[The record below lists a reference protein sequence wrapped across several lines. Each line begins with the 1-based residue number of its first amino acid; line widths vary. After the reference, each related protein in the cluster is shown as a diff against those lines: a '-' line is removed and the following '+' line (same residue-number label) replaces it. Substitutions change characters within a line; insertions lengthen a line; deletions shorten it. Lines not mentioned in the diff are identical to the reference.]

1 MLKLIYTETDVH
13 IELLTAELEDWVEQR
28 LLFSNSTGETIL
40 ISSGTAS
47 FLLPTTMC
55 EATAIN
61 FYLHHQGATTVTASY
76 CDLDSIE
83 IGLTGYWL
91 SPDSDSDLGVFV
103 TQLSERLA
111 VCLDAHNSEETSE
124 SLAKPSR
131 KEVRRCDSNR
141 VEFYLW
147 QLWCSGNSRSVISDG
162 VIN

>member
-13 IELLTAELEDWVEQR
+13 IELLTANLEDWVEQR
-28 LLFSNSTGETIL
+28 LLFSNSTGEITFL
-40 ISSGTAS
+40 SSGTAS
-47 FLLPTTMC
+47 FLLPTTIC

-91 SPDSDSDLGVFV
+91 SPDPDSAQGVFV
-103 TQLSERLA
+103 TKLL
-111 VCLDAHNSEETSE
+111 
-124 SLAKPSR
+124 
-131 KEVRRCDSNR
+131 NR
-141 VEFYLW
+141 VELYLW
-147 QLWCSGNSRSVISDG
+147 QLWCSSNSRSVISDG